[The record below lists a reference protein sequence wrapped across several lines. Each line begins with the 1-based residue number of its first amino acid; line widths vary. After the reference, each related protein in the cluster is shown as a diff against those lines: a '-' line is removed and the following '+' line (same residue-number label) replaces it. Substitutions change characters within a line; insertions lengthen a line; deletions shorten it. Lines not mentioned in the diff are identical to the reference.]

1 MVRCMSTLVEIEKAI
16 DSLSERDV
24 EELVTRLQQ
33 RRAGRNRWPVPP
45 PDVPKEEI
53 RRIQA
58 EIDAV
63 FSSVEGDA

>member
-1 MVRCMSTLVEIEKAI
+1 MSTLVEIEKAI
-16 DSLSERDV
+16 EALPERDV
-24 EELVTRLQQ
+24 EKLSAWLQQ
-33 RRAGRNRWPVPP
+33 RRKVKNAWPVPP

>member
-1 MVRCMSTLVEIEKAI
+1 MSTLVEIEKAI
-16 DSLSERDV
+16 ESLSERDV
-24 EELVTRLQQ
+24 EELATRLQE
-33 RRAGRNRWPVPP
+33 RRMGRNRWPVPP